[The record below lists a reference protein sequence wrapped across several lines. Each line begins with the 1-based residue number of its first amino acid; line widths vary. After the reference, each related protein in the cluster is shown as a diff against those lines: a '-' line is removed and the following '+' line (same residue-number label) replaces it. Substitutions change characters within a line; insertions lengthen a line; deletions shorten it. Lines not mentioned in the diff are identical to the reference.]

1 MPWHQCHDERR
12 SHFRSDPTIIS
23 ERHCGGPC
31 RSTGLRDFYCID
43 DTSEY
48 RLGRFGNV
56 QSLPSSDWLELAL
69 LMVIVDVHFWPI
81 FEGQC
86 SSTGDVVVV
95 PDMQIWEARG

>member
-1 MPWHQCHDERR
+1 MTPARIVWAVSAKCPVVA
-12 SHFRSDPTIIS
+12 FL
-23 ERHCGGPC
+23 
-31 RSTGLRDFYCID
+31 GLA
-43 DTSEY
+43 
-48 RLGRFGNV
+48 
-56 QSLPSSDWLELAL
+56 ELAL